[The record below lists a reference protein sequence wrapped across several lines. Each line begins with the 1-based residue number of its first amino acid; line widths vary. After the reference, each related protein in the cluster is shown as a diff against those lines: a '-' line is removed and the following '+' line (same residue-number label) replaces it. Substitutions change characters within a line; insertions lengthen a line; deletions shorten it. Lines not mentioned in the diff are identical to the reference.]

1 VYGRDNGFY
10 VIDGEPVNY
19 LVQFVYLQLLD
30 LLTTVA
36 FLAQGVQEGN
46 PVVRWVIGTSSNPLS
61 GLLGVKVLALILGL
75 FCWRMGKQRLLGRVN
90 LLFAALVAWNLVA
103 LIAGSVLAAKTI

>member
-1 VYGRDNGFY
+1 M
-10 VIDGEPVNY
+10 NY

-36 FLAQGVQEGN
+36 FLVQGVQEGN
-46 PVVRWVIGTSSNPLS
+46 PLVRWVIGASSNPLS
-61 GLLGVKVLALILGL
+61 GLLGVKVLALVLGL

-90 LLFAALVAWNLVA
+90 LLFAALIAWNLVA